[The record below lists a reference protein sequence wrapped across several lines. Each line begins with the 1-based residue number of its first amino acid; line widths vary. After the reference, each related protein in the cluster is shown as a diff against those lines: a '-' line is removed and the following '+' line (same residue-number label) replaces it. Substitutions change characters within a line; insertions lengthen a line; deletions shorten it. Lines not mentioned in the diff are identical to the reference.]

1 MMSMLLLF
9 SFIAYVSAF
18 VPQGRILNSL
28 KLNMAGEEMIGASRE
43 VNNGEVYDPLDLFKL
58 HDVAPT
64 GKFFT

>member
-28 KLNMAGEEMIGASRE
+28 KLNMAGEEMIGASR
-43 VNNGEVYDPLDLFKL
+43 
-58 HDVAPT
+58 
-64 GKFFT
+64 